1 MLVLLLCDV
10 SWMFWV
16 LKVGQGH
23 GPTLLNAKSLCG
35 SPSRPNALLFH
46 LFYSLVNAITYHAR
60 AYLWYRG
67 CRPNDVMPACFNAG
81 ESVSVLKHTE
91 EIPDPRAV
99 NQDKKNTLFSV
110 RITYLTYTSL
120 LSHWLISN
128 SAGWAIHISCQTA
141 VCVCPSVCLDV
152 NQGGTNR
159 NRYTKRLIMLR
170 S

>member
-1 MLVLLLCDV
+1 MLAECFGY
-10 SWMFWV
+10 SKF
-16 LKVGQGH
+16 KGH
-23 GPTLLNAKSLCG
+23 GPTLLNAKISVTTKCAVIPFILF
-35 SPSRPNALLFH
+35 SRKRYH
-46 LFYSLVNAITYHAR
+46 LSW
-60 AYLWYRG
+60 YLWYRG
-67 CRPNDVMPACFNAG
+67 CRRNDVMPACFNAG

-152 NQGGTNR
+152 NHGGTNR